1 MKNIKSLYRIWKFNL
16 KNFRTSLVFGLIL
29 TAFVVTFN
37 SCDDFI
43 EVAPED
49 VIDADTFFSN
59 PDELIFALN
68 GVYAYQRNIFGNF
81 NYFNLIEARTDN
93 AGQDQLDQKE
103 RVETDTFEETPGN
116 LLLVNVWTQNY
127 ILINNANNVIARA
140 PDVPFETTDEGALID
155 RAVGEAKFLRAL
167 SYFVLAN
174 MFGDVPL
181 RTEPT
186 TDFNNA
192 TIPRSPVSD
201 VYTQIIADLNDAI
214 AVLPNTYSGGQQQE
228 EGRATKLAAF
238 TLLAKVQLQIGNNGA
253 ASSALNNVIGQYEL
267 LPNYAELY
275 AAGNDNSVESIF
287 EVSFNPTNETGLGMN
302 NLLIPASEAASLG
315 IVAGG
320 FAGNLPTFPTQD
332 VQGIY
337 EAGDLRA
344 DASFTTYDNNGTP
357 ALYISKYI
365 DLDAAGA
372 GSDINLILLRY
383 ADALLMKA
391 EADGESAS
399 SYELINQVR
408 RRAFGQDPDTPNPAI
423 DIDASSPGTFIEK
436 IMLERR
442 RELVF
447 EGQRYFDL
455 KRLPSADALT
465 IINNHLSAEYTGVPT
480 VQEYQLVYPIPQ
492 GEIDVSN
499 GVITQNP
506 GY

>member
-1 MKNIKSLYRIWKFNL
+1 MKSIKSLYRNWGFEPTG
-16 KNFRTSLVFGLIL
+16 FRISHLFRVILASLTITML
-29 TAFVVTFN
+29 

-49 VIDADTFFSN
+49 VIDGETFFSN
-59 PDELIFALN
+59 PDELLFALN

-81 NYFNLIEARTDN
+81 NYFNLIEARSDN

-127 ILINNANNVIARA
+127 ILINNANNVINRA
-140 PDVPFETTDEGALID
+140 PDVPFETADEGALID
-155 RAVGEAKFLRAL
+155 RAVGEAKFLRAY
-167 SYFVLAN
+167 SYFILVN
-174 MFGDVPL
+174 MFGEVPL

-186 TDFNNA
+186 SDFDNA
-192 TIPRSPVSD
+192 TLPRNPVSD
-201 VYTQIIADLNDAI
+201 VYAQIVTDLNDAI
-214 AVLPNTYSGGQQQE
+214 AVLPVSYSGGQLQE
-228 EGRATKLAAF
+228 EGRVTRLAAY
-238 TLLAKVQLQIGNNGA
+238 TLLAKVQLQLGNKSA
-253 ASSALNNVIGQYEL
+253 ASSALENVMGQYEL
-267 LPNYAELY
+267 LEEYGDIH
-275 AAGNDNSVESIF
+275 AAGNDNTAESIF

-302 NLLIPASEAASLG
+302 NALIPASEAAALG

-320 FAGNLPTFPTQD
+320 FAGNLPTYPTQD
-332 VQGIY
+332 ALSIY
-337 EAGDLRA
+337 EAGDTRA
-344 DASFTTYDNNGTP
+344 ATSISTYDNNGNP

-372 GSDINLILLRY
+372 GSDINLVVLRY

-391 EADGESAS
+391 EADGESAA
-399 SYELINQVR
+399 SYELINRVR
-408 RRAFGQDPDTPNPAI
+408 RRAFGEDPNTPNPAI
-423 DIDASSPGTFIEK
+423 DIDAATPGTFTEK
-436 IMLERR
+436 LFLERR

-447 EGQRYFDL
+447 EGHRYFDL
-455 KRLPSADALT
+455 KRLPPADALE
-465 IINNHLSAEYTGVPT
+465 IINSHLSAEYSGVPT
-480 VQEYQLVYPIPQ
+480 VEEYQLIYPIPQ